1 MNYDVIFDFNTV
13 SKRGL
18 ISGKKGKINVDSSLD
33 DAELLKTN
41 PELIKLIAWHMK
53 DKTKKDIL
61 SVDITSVILT
71 KQ

>member
-1 MNYDVIFDFNTV
+1 MNYDVKFNFNTI

-18 ISGKKGKINVDSSLD
+18 ISGKQGQINVDSSL

-61 SVDITSVILT
+61 SVDIISIV
-71 KQ
+71 

>member
-1 MNYDVIFDFNTV
+1 MNYDVTFDFNTI

-18 ISGKKGKINVDSSLD
+18 ISGKKGRINVDSSLE

-53 DKTKKDIL
+53 DKTKKEIL
-61 SVDITSVILT
+61 SVNVTSVT
-71 KQ
+71 MNV